1 MTSSD
6 LPLRSNAWNAVSE
19 ARMLRLMTQGIYA
32 DDYKNPF
39 ELVRVAL
46 NTLCDGQR
54 VVVQRLKEN
63 LDAVGTENLDT
74 AEAQM
79 ISQQTKMQLSQ
90 AEQALAKCEGELNKV
105 MQLSHQLITRILDA
119 IR

>member
-6 LPLRSNAWNAVSE
+6 ALLRSNAWNAVSE
-19 ARMLRLMTQGIYA
+19 SRMLRLTTQGIYS
-32 DDYKNPF
+32 DEYKNPF

-54 VVVQRLKEN
+54 AVVQRLK
-63 LDAVGTENLDT
+63 AT
-74 AEAQM
+74 AEAEM
-79 ISQQTKMQLSQ
+79 ISQQINAPLSQ
-90 AEQALAKCEGELNKV
+90 AEKALANYEGELNKV